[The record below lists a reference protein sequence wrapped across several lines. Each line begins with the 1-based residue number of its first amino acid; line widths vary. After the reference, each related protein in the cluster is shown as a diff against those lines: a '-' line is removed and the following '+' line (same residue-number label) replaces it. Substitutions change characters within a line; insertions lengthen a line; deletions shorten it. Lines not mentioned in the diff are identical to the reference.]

1 MASVNGQVLVT
12 ITYPQCYTL
21 MKESAEFIGW
31 YTCALVTQTSS
42 PKPRNFHGHQNYTRV
57 QQNWLMKCSVLRATE
72 LIQFSQC
79 DLPPKILESTSQK
92 NCKWKCWFF
101 FSAKSLWKCWQD
113 QSTNASL
120 QDSPLFPPLKY
131 IICITSLHL
140 VSSPCS
146 LRFLECPIC
155 T

>member
-1 MASVNGQVLVT
+1 MLYTDEREPWVHWLVYLCLSNTDVFSQAKKFSWASKLH
-12 ITYPQCYTL
+12 
-21 MKESAEFIGW
+21 
-31 YTCALVTQTSS
+31 SS
-42 PKPRNFHGHQNYTRV
+42 PAKLTDEMFY
-57 QQNWLMKCSVLRATE
+57 VLRATE